1 MPPFR
6 FRLQRVLEW
15 QQRVCRLEQ
24 EKLRDCAASAAAAE
38 ERLAQLDAQTV
49 SIEREFLSQQVLI
62 PADLKALAE
71 FRRSV
76 VLNRQALAAE
86 RQNRLAALERQRE
99 AFLAENRKQ
108 RVLENLRERARLAHV
123 QAADREADALGL
135 ESYLSKRA

>member
-38 ERLAQLDAQTV
+38 EKLAQLDAQTV
-49 SIEREFLSQQVLI
+49 SVERDFLCQQVLI

-76 VLNRQALAAE
+76 VLSRQALAAE

-99 AFLAENRKQ
+99 AFLAENRKH

-123 QAADREADALGL
+123 QAADREADALSL